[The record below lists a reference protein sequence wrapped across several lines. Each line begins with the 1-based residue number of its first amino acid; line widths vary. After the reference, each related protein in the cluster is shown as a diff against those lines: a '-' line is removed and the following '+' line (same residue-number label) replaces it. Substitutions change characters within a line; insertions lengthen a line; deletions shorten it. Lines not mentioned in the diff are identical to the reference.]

1 MAAHLVLG
9 LKEWTGLLSAMA
21 NSGAS
26 GETCQGGRQKETIQK
41 IARHHHSSSPPKL
54 PLDCEARARSMLASA
69 ILNSLEIVLEFY

>member
-9 LKEWTGLLSAMA
+9 LKEWTGLLSVMA

-41 IARHHHSSSPPKL
+41 IARHHHVLQLPKL
-54 PLDCEARARSMLASA
+54 PLAREGRARSMLMSA
-69 ILNSLEIVLEFY
+69 ILNSLEIVLEYY